1 MKQQFVETIKIKN
14 GKALALPYH
23 QARMERTIRRFFP
36 SIASEEINLSSLIS
50 PKEEMNFYKAR
61 VVYGAQGVEAIE
73 YAPYKMKEIHS
84 LKVVEDD
91 SIDYTYK
98 STDRSALNAL
108 VAQKGDCDEIII
120 VKNGLITDTSFT
132 NLALFDGKKWLTP
145 KHPLLQGTK
154 RAQLLETGIIEE
166 ADLTPEDLKKAEKVS
181 LFNAMIDFGERE
193 VEIQRI
199 LQLYHLQIIRN
210 EDSTLEV
217 LGSFTSIIFFTI
229 SECFLLRMIQD
240 KILHAQF
247 LRQFS
252 GIKRRTVAF
261 LIRLERIAVGIETKR
276 LTHHPVSPH
285 YVASV
290 LLVIRFITQARQDQR
305 LIRFIRRRQLC
316 SESELFFLSR
326 LNIKAFQLHI
336 PHFEAIAIF
345 QLMEHHPFSHLSQLL
360 LGKNHVDDGL
370 DYLHHLIVSIHMQQS
385 LVPLAL
391 CHHSDYPD
399 YPQHMVG
406 MRMGNEEVMNIR
418 NLNIHL
424 LQLRQYSVSSARIHQ
439 H

>member
-23 QARMERTIRRFFP
+23 QARMERTISRFFP

-50 PKEEMNFYKAR
+50 PKEEMNLYKAR
-61 VVYGAQGVEAIE
+61 VVYGVQGVEAIE

-132 NLALFDGKKWLTP
+132 

-154 RAQLLETGIIEE
+154 CAQLLEAGIIEE

-199 LQLYHLQIIRN
+199 L
-210 EDSTLEV
+210 
-217 LGSFTSIIFFTI
+217 
-229 SECFLLRMIQD
+229 
-240 KILHAQF
+240 
-247 LRQFS
+247 
-252 GIKRRTVAF
+252 
-261 LIRLERIAVGIETKR
+261 
-276 LTHHPVSPH
+276 
-285 YVASV
+285 
-290 LLVIRFITQARQDQR
+290 
-305 LIRFIRRRQLC
+305 
-316 SESELFFLSR
+316 
-326 LNIKAFQLHI
+326 
-336 PHFEAIAIF
+336 
-345 QLMEHHPFSHLSQLL
+345 
-360 LGKNHVDDGL
+360 
-370 DYLHHLIVSIHMQQS
+370 
-385 LVPLAL
+385 
-391 CHHSDYPD
+391 
-399 YPQHMVG
+399 
-406 MRMGNEEVMNIR
+406 
-418 NLNIHL
+418 
-424 LQLRQYSVSSARIHQ
+424 
-439 H
+439 

>member
-145 KHPLLQGTK
+145 KASSAPGYQACPASGNRHHRGSRPHTRRPQEGRKSEPLQRHDRFR
-154 RAQLLETGIIEE
+154 RAGSGN
-166 ADLTPEDLKKAEKVS
+166 PE
-181 LFNAMIDFGERE
+181 NP
-193 VEIQRI
+193 
-199 LQLYHLQIIRN
+199 
-210 EDSTLEV
+210 
-217 LGSFTSIIFFTI
+217 
-229 SECFLLRMIQD
+229 
-240 KILHAQF
+240 
-247 LRQFS
+247 
-252 GIKRRTVAF
+252 
-261 LIRLERIAVGIETKR
+261 IA
-276 LTHHPVSPH
+276 
-285 YVASV
+285 
-290 LLVIRFITQARQDQR
+290 
-305 LIRFIRRRQLC
+305 
-316 SESELFFLSR
+316 
-326 LNIKAFQLHI
+326 
-336 PHFEAIAIF
+336 
-345 QLMEHHPFSHLSQLL
+345 
-360 LGKNHVDDGL
+360 
-370 DYLHHLIVSIHMQQS
+370 QS
-385 LVPLAL
+385 LPN
-391 CHHSDYPD
+391 HPERRFYP
-399 YPQHMVG
+399 
-406 MRMGNEEVMNIR
+406 
-418 NLNIHL
+418 
-424 LQLRQYSVSSARIHQ
+424 
-439 H
+439 